1 MGSEFQKKKWRDSFL
16 GKQMDDEKEEPSVSY
31 RFYPG
36 KFIDFLTLS
45 DQEKA
50 EKATKFLIALIKGDS
65 SICSDA
71 KEMILEAMVFR
82 SKKSAAGKAAMDSR
96 YGSKDPKPALK
107 PKRPPNVSP
116 DGEVIEPFVPPTI
129 EQVQALCVEKRYPD
143 PQGLA
148 FRFFNFY
155 APDWKTG
162 KGKRAKIMDSW
173 PMALAGWVSRDNGV
187 FRVPEF
193 ADIQKYLTENCAKAG
208 LDVDFVAT
216 QFLNKGTK
224 EGWKGI
230 RNWEAMLK
238 QYVNTIVCSQ
248 SNKK

>member
-1 MGSEFQKKKWRDSFL
+1 
-16 GKQMDDEKEEPSVSY
+16 MDEEKEEPSVSY

-65 SICSDA
+65 SICSDTR
-71 KEMILEAMVFR
+71 EMIFEAMAFR
-82 SKKSAAGKAAMDSR
+82 SKKSAAGKAGMVSR
-96 YGSKDPKPALK
+96 YEIKSDEKKTSPK

-116 DGEVIEPFVPPTI
+116 DGEVIEPFIPPTI

-155 APDWKTG
+155 SPEWKTG

-187 FRVPEF
+187 FRVPDF
-193 ADIQKYLTENCAKAG
+193 ADIKKYLTENCSKLG
-208 LDVDFVAT
+208 LDIDFIAT

-224 EGWKGI
+224 EGWKGVKS
-230 RNWEAMLK
+230 WEAMLK
-238 QYVNTIVCSQ
+238 QYVNTIVYSQ
-248 SNKK
+248 SKGTK